1 MPRLRMRIELN
12 RSGRGI
18 PVESLAGFAFTT
30 NQFLATLGQDL
41 GLDLDSGRWV
51 AYQFGQTSLRFTA
64 EFIGPVEPRQVE
76 ALLAAFHG
84 ATLLRLATVANMA
97 DLGDSI
103 HEDELIG
110 FGLYRGDMDED
121 PAEWL
126 CLTRWRAMRVR
137 EGLED
142 RLARESEVQM
152 VLPEQLL
159 DATAGRDLFTRRV
172 GQSPLDGVPPAEL
185 KSLADELSSR
195 INKVQG
201 ELSTQVTKVEEDL
214 TTRVAKVE
222 TGVESH
228 GKEIGALQQK
238 IASIEQN
245 LKKMLATV
253 DQFCNAVANRFG
265 LDVSSLISGEAATVP
280 AARWNWRAS
289 SRIWVGTLVML
300 TVAGAVWLYLS
311 GPSPRPPR
319 PAPAKPLVV
328 PPTAPVKPFT
338 PAPKP
343 VPEPKLD
350 EAPPLEVAKAESIR
364 VTFQADADSWM
375 VIFQDGEKTESR
387 LLAAGASASFEAN
400 DELRARF
407 GNAGAVSATWNG
419 KPLGPAG
426 KPGQTRL
433 LKFTRN
439 NYENLAV
446 TFPIV
451 DE

>member
-1 MPRLRMRIELN
+1 MRIELN

-121 PAEWL
+121 PSEWL

-159 DATAGRDLFTRRV
+159 DATAGRDLFTRRS
-172 GQSPLDGVPPAEL
+172 GASTLDVPPVEL
-185 KSLADELSSR
+185 KSLADELSTR
-195 INKVQG
+195 VTKVQD
-201 ELSTQVTKVEEDL
+201 ELSTRVTKVQDEL

-222 TGVESH
+222 TDVAGH
-228 GKEIGALQQK
+228 GKEIGTLQQK
-238 IASIEQN
+238 ISNVEQN
-245 LKKMLATV
+245 LKKMLGTV

-265 LDVSSLISGEAATVP
+265 LDVSSLISGERATVP
-280 AARWNWRAS
+280 VSRWSWRLS
-289 SRIWVGTLVML
+289 PKIWAGTLLML
-300 TVAGAVWLYLS
+300 AVAGVVWLYLS
-311 GPSPRPPR
+311 APAPKPRR
-319 PAPAKPLVV
+319 PEPAKPVLA
-328 PPTAPVKPFT
+328 PPTPQVKPFT

-364 VTFQADADSWM
+364 VTFQAEADSWM
-375 VIFQDGEKTESR
+375 VVFQDGEKTESR
-387 LLAAGASASFEAN
+387 LLRGGTSASFEAT

-407 GNAGAVSATWNG
+407 GNAGSVSATWNG

-426 KPGQTRL
+426 KPGQTRI

-439 NYENLAV
+439 NYENLPV
-446 TFPIV
+446 KFPIV